1 MNAVQLRYLHRF
13 MYFLTFKISMN
24 MKVPQQAMP
33 TRRAASNRPMLNS
46 VTNSGLGQA
55 LSGIGCL
62 PCQFLKGRDKQD
74 CMATCSAIVS
84 PVGDLVGDFAPLM
97 LSLI

>member
-1 MNAVQLRYLHRF
+1 MNAVQMLFAPVHI
-13 MYFLTFKISMN
+13 FLNVLNLNDMKIPS
-24 MKVPQQAMP
+24 QAMP
-33 TRRAASNRPMLNS
+33 ARRAASRRPMANM
-46 VTNSGLGQA
+46 VKTSGLGQA

-74 CMATCSAIVS
+74 CMAACSSIVS
-84 PVGDLVGDFAPLM
+84 PVGDILGDMAPLM

>member
-1 MNAVQLRYLHRF
+1 M
-13 MYFLTFKISMN
+13 KIPN
-24 MKVPQQAMP
+24 QAMP
-33 TRRAASNRPMLNS
+33 ARRAASRRPMLNT
-46 VTNSGLGQA
+46 VKTSGLGQA

-62 PCQFLKGRDKQD
+62 PCQFLSGKAKQD